1 MKACSTED
9 MFDRAGQGLG
19 AIHDDK
25 QPVGGTRP
33 RPTRSD
39 SRAVTTV
46 VFSVELAHSLTGTFM
61 PSAPIARVIT
71 TPRSVTCSPPVIRVL
86 MYRVA
91 IGPETAAALARSR
104 FSVANERDIGERPLE
119 HQPRERIIEDE
130 VREGVHHHL
139 VPVHRAGSWP
149 LDLHPAL
156 PEGNRD
162 VDASV
167 VHRGPVRVVR
177 ALRASHLGDLAC
189 NIVCNTDRPAATLVA
204 SRPFQAAP
212 TMLVIASCTCLGNPV
227 HSRTLAGF
235 TTFTIV
241 RSS

>member
-1 MKACSTED
+1 MSFVEIV
-9 MFDRAGQGLG
+9 GLG
-19 AIHDDK
+19 AIHDDE

-33 RPTRSD
+33 RATRSD

-46 VFSVELAHSLTGTFM
+46 VVSGELAHSLTATFM

-71 TPRSVTCSPPVIRVL
+71 THRSVTCSPPIIRVL
-86 MYRVA
+86 MYQLA
-91 IGPETAAALARSR
+91 LGPETVAALTRSR
-104 FSVANERDIGERPLE
+104 SSGANERDTSERPLE

-130 VREGVHHHL
+130 GRVGVQHHL
-139 VPVHRAGSWP
+139 VLVHRAGSWP
-149 LDLHPAL
+149 LDLNPAP

-189 NIVCNTDRPAATLVA
+189 NIVCNTDRLAAMLIA
-204 SRPFQAAP
+204 SRPFRAAP
-212 TMLVIASCTCLGNPV
+212 TMLVIASCTCLRNPV

-241 RSS
+241 RPS